1 MDGAE
6 ARDLYPAIAGDAR
19 EAPMSRRARGSWRSL
34 GREPGAQRSAK
45 RRTSCGVRCA
55 PTAPENPEERVL
67 SAPGRTHNRIRS
79 PRPRRAVGG
88 LPELLA
94 RRGRT
99 VACLSGEGRRMRPGG
114 PQNPPGALPR
124 AVNGRLRTG
133 TDKGNPTV

>member
-19 EAPMSRRARGSWRSL
+19 EAPMRPSGRQSVARLAAS
-34 GREPGAQRSAK
+34 GAP
-45 RRTSCGVRCA
+45 

-114 PQNPPGALPR
+114 LKTPPALFL
-124 AVNGRLRTG
+124 GR
-133 TDKGNPTV
+133 